1 MMTLKDKTKISSTS
15 TISYLFIIP
24 EVNRLYLKVTQCNGD
39 FLKAKMNFKN
49 HKLFKKPQT
58 FLR

>member
-24 EVNRLYLKVTQCNGD
+24 EANRLYLKVTQCNGD
-39 FLKAKMNFKN
+39 FLKAKMNF
-49 HKLFKKPQT
+49 
-58 FLR
+58 